1 MLRCL
6 KMLTVFAKVLE
17 LDLAAAVTVPVINYS
32 IVVINLILILGFKK
46 LYYQVWN
53 DTAIIV
59 LLSISFPFASNHIRN
74 CLVAVLIL
82 WLKYLLLCPLLEYLH
97 HQQ

>member
-46 LYYQVWN
+46 LYYQV
-53 DTAIIV
+53 
-59 LLSISFPFASNHIRN
+59 
-74 CLVAVLIL
+74 
-82 WLKYLLLCPLLEYLH
+82 
-97 HQQ
+97 